1 MGSDAPWRREVPWE
15 QDVVSRRV
23 IKINDHIAR
32 GLERAVEEAR
42 ANGVYAPGRDGEGGS
57 AQIPVGAA
65 DRLRR
70 AGDEAT
76 RAVQSDLGGSLGGM
90 YRAVEELTAHPW
102 DTSPARAEAAERL
115 DHVLR
120 RWGAGTL
127 DAMMRANHDNDFSRE
142 VRGVVGLVRGNE
154 RARGSGLESVS
165 SRIEKAKSSE
175 RSLAQAA
182 PEREAEGPPANLRS
196 QIATGP
202 AQHMTR
208 KM

>member
-15 QDVVSRRV
+15 QDVVSQRV

-42 ANGVYAPGRDGEGGS
+42 ANGVHAPGRDGEGRS
-57 AQIPVGAA
+57 AQIPAGAA

-76 RAVQSDLGGSLGGM
+76 RAVQPDLDDSLDGM

-102 DTSPARAEAAERL
+102 DTSPARAAATERMDL
-115 DHVLR
+115 ILR

-127 DAMMRANHDNDFSRE
+127 DAMMRTNHDNEVSRE
-142 VRGVVGLVRGNE
+142 VRRVMGLVRGHE

-165 SRIEKAKSSE
+165 SRIENAKRSE
-175 RSLAQAA
+175 RSVAQSSAA
-182 PEREAEGPPANLRS
+182 REAEGPPANVRA
-196 QIATGP
+196 QAVTDR
-202 AQHMTR
+202 AQHTTR

>member
-15 QDVVSRRV
+15 QDVVSQRV

-32 GLERAVEEAR
+32 GL
-42 ANGVYAPGRDGEGGS
+42 
-57 AQIPVGAA
+57 
-65 DRLRR
+65 
-70 AGDEAT
+70 
-76 RAVQSDLGGSLGGM
+76 
-90 YRAVEELTAHPW
+90 
-102 DTSPARAEAAERL
+102 
-115 DHVLR
+115 
-120 RWGAGTL
+120 
-127 DAMMRANHDNDFSRE
+127 
-142 VRGVVGLVRGNE
+142 E

>member
-15 QDVVSRRV
+15 QDVVSQRV

-42 ANGVYAPGRDGEGGS
+42 ANGVHAPGRDGEGRS
-57 AQIPVGAA
+57 AQIPAGVA

-76 RAVQSDLGGSLGGM
+76 RAVQPDLDDSLDGM

-102 DTSPARAEAAERL
+102 DTSPARAAATERMDL
-115 DHVLR
+115 ILR

-127 DAMMRANHDNDFSRE
+127 DAMMRTNHDNEVSRE
-142 VRGVVGLVRGNE
+142 VRRVMGLVRGHE

-165 SRIEKAKSSE
+165 SRIENAKRSE
-175 RSLAQAA
+175 R
-182 PEREAEGPPANLRS
+182 
-196 QIATGP
+196 
-202 AQHMTR
+202 
-208 KM
+208 